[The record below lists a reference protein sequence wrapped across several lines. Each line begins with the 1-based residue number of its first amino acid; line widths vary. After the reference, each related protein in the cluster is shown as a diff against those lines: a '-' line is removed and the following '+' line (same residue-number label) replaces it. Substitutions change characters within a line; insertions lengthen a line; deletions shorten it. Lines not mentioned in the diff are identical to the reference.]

1 MASMMAST
9 VGTRRTDT
17 ATLRGEGVGPDAALT
32 PLLDYAFPRLLVI
45 RQVPKLCPEG
55 KGGARRCLTSSV
67 CCSKARVHQFSS
79 LATASSSSSPPA
91 HRGFRPTLFV
101 RHALEMGVNVPS
113 QHQRICCTCLAV
125 VLKLG
130 MAYSIGNVRYCSG
143 TRGPCRVGGTRG
155 NGARE

>member
-1 MASMMAST
+1 MAST
-9 VGTRRTDT
+9 VGPRRTDL
-17 ATLRGEGVGPDAALT
+17 ATLRDEEVRPDAALA

-91 HRGFRPTLFV
+91 HYGIRPTSFV
-101 RHALEMGVNVPS
+101 GHAPEMGVNVRS
-113 QHQRICCTCLAV
+113 RH
-125 VLKLG
+125 
-130 MAYSIGNVRYCSG
+130 
-143 TRGPCRVGGTRG
+143 
-155 NGARE
+155 